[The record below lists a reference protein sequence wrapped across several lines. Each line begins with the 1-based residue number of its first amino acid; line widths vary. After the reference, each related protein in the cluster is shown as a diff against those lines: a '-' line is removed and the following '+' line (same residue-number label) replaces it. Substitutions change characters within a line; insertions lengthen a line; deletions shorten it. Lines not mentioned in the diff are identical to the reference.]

1 MPVLLWIFLAVSV
14 ISLISLLGALTLYL
28 RKDFLERA
36 LFFFISL
43 AAGTL
48 LGAAFLDLI
57 PEALEAGSHE
67 GVMYWVVSGIVVFFL
82 LEKLLHWFH
91 HHDTGVHPFTYLN
104 LVGDGVHN
112 FIDGAIVAT
121 SFLVSVPLGL
131 VTSLAVV
138 LHEIPQEIGDFS
150 ILVYGGFS
158 RSKALFY
165 NFLSALAAF
174 LGAILAYLSAS
185 IVEGFT
191 NILIAFAAGGFI
203 YIASAD
209 LIPELQKERGLRR
222 SLYQLLAFLG
232 GIGLI
237 HLTTRALG

>member
-1 MPVLLWIFLAVSV
+1 MPVLLWILLAVSV
-14 ISLISLLGALTLYL
+14 VSLVSLLGALTLYL
-28 RKDFLERA
+28 RRDLLERT
-36 LFFFISL
+36 LFFLISF

-57 PEALEAGSHE
+57 PEALETGSHR
-67 GVMYWVVSGIVVFFL
+67 GVFYPVITGIVTFFL

-91 HHDTGVHPFTYLN
+91 HHDSGVHPFTYLN

-112 FIDGAIVAT
+112 FIDGAIIAT

-131 VTSLAVV
+131 VTSLAVIA
-138 LHEIPQEIGDFS
+138 HEIPQEIGDFG
-150 ILVYGGFS
+150 ILIYGGFS
-158 RSKALFY
+158 RKKALFY
-165 NFLSALAAF
+165 NFLSALSAF
-174 LGAILAYLSAS
+174 LGALLAYFFASA
-185 IVEGFT
+185 VEGFA
-191 NILIAFAAGGFI
+191 NFLAAFAAGGFI

-209 LIPELQKERGLRR
+209 LIPELQKELGVRR

-237 HLTTRALG
+237 HFITRALG